1 MAKERRCNL
10 FDDEGRPRRLR
21 ADGTKGCFRDAS
33 ACHFAHPHEREWKTA
48 QSSLP
53 PRPDVVADSD
63 SEFYYMLVHSDRQ
76 KDGRGRNK
84 GKERDKERARE
95 RGKDSQRKHSSSV
108 LESPRTATPPGLP
121 SRRST
126 FDSAVDGNGAT
137 KRGRSPA
144 LSSSSDQLERLRKD
158 NQYRP
163 KDLPPSRRDYL
174 PRTSRRSRS
183 HSKSKGKDKE
193 QVDLP
198 RKTPPARSHVPD
210 ASTTQHPSTLPPE
223 PSMPPPRQPAP
234 PPPQVPEIPKLPPFV
249 SNQKTAS
256 SGGVKELS
264 VDEQR
269 LAWHERIDLM
279 FSSITS
285 RRDYTKLESELSQIR
300 MLSDSSLVNNMSEA
314 DRARINAQRMALELQ
329 MDVKRKE
336 VNDTTQKLIGSNFWP
351 ILRTPQVTEMEK
363 TLEEAKKHVVE
374 VRGLLDD
381 VKNSCAALFKT
392 SASDWTQDAD
402 RPVKRRRLEGEVN
415 TPGPPSSGDA
425 EMAEDAAMELEEFRD
440 RLTSLDRHLVDLEN
454 DITQRNTVI
463 SDEIELRIDARLE
476 EEDALYPPIKEPGEV
491 SESEIEA
498 VVDAKNKELV
508 RAVTVTGEEIGAL
521 AVEVAELITKVNA
534 LEARCKTAGSGKP
547 RIQKQSCPGL
557 DTIQHA
563 NSQDALVRRDKEIE
577 AVAAA
582 LQAYISQAPAG
593 QTAGDLPS
601 AEYII
606 QSLGSQ
612 LDGLFR
618 EKFCATMV
626 NIQQEVFDKV
636 QDVHND
642 TLDTV
647 SPKIML
653 LLKMVNLITARLGKS
668 DILPDIVNNG

>member
-53 PRPDVVADSD
+53 PRPDVVVDSD

-108 LESPRTATPPGLP
+108 LESPRATTPPGLP

-126 FDSAVDGNGAT
+126 FDSALDGNGAT

-144 LSSSSDQLERLRKD
+144 LSSCSDQLERLRKD

-183 HSKSKGKDKE
+183 HSKGKGKDKE

-198 RKTPPARSHVPD
+198 RKTPPARNTD
-210 ASTTQHPSTLPPE
+210 GSTTRHPSTLPPE

-234 PPPQVPEIPKLPPFV
+234 PPPQVPEIPKLPSFV

-256 SGGVKELS
+256 SGGTKELS

-279 FSSITS
+279 FTSITS
-285 RRDYTKLESELSQIR
+285 RRDYTKLESELSHIR
-300 MLSDSSLVNNMSEA
+300 MLSDSSLVNKMPED
-314 DRARINAQRMALELQ
+314 DRARIHAQRMALELQ

-351 ILRTPQVTEMEK
+351 ILRTPQVAEMEK

-402 RPVKRRRLEGEVN
+402 RPAKRRRLEGDVD

-425 EMAEDAAMELEEFRD
+425 DMAEDAAMELEAFRD
-440 RLTSLDRHLVDLEN
+440 RLTELDRHLVDLEN
-454 DITQRNTVI
+454 DITQRNTLI

-498 VVDAKNKELV
+498 VVDAKNEELV

-534 LEARCKTAGSGKP
+534 LEARCKTLEAENQEFKHKVA
-547 RIQKQSCPGL
+547 Q
-557 DTIQHA
+557 DTINHA

-606 QSLGSQ
+606 QSLDSQ

-636 QDVHND
+636 QEGHDR

-668 DILPDIVNNG
+668 DTLPDIVNNG

>member
-53 PRPDVVADSD
+53 PRPDVVVDSD

-108 LESPRTATPPGLP
+108 LESPRATTPPGLP

-126 FDSAVDGNGAT
+126 FDSALDGNGAT

-144 LSSSSDQLERLRKD
+144 LSSCSDQLERLRKD

-183 HSKSKGKDKE
+183 HSKGKGKDKE

-198 RKTPPARSHVPD
+198 RKTPPARNTDGS
-210 ASTTQHPSTLPPE
+210 TQHPSTLPPE

-234 PPPQVPEIPKLPPFV
+234 PPPQVPEIPKLPSFA

-256 SGGVKELS
+256 SGGTKELS

-279 FSSITS
+279 FTSITS
-285 RRDYTKLESELSQIR
+285 RRDYTKLESELSHIR
-300 MLSDSSLVNNMSEA
+300 MLSDSSLVNKMPED
-314 DRARINAQRMALELQ
+314 DRARIHAQRMALELQ

-351 ILRTPQVTEMEK
+351 ILRTPQVAEMEK
-363 TLEEAKKHVVE
+363 TLEEAKKARCGSQGFVGRH
-374 VRGLLDD
+374 
-381 VKNSCAALFKT
+381 
-392 SASDWTQDAD
+392 AD
-402 RPVKRRRLEGEVN
+402 RPVKRRRLEGDVDM
-415 TPGPPSSGDA
+415 PGPPSSGDA
-425 EMAEDAAMELEEFRD
+425 DMAEDAAMELEAFRD
-440 RLTSLDRHLVDLEN
+440 RLTELDRHLVDLEN
-454 DITQRNTVI
+454 DITQRNTLI

-498 VVDAKNKELV
+498 V
-508 RAVTVTGEEIGAL
+508 GEEIGAL

-534 LEARCKTAGSGKP
+534 LEARCKTLEAENQEFKNKVA
-547 RIQKQSCPGL
+547 Q
-557 DTIQHA
+557 DTINHA
-563 NSQDALVRRDKEIE
+563 NSQDALRHYKPTFHRHLLVKQQVI
-577 AVAAA
+577 
-582 LQAYISQAPAG
+582 
-593 QTAGDLPS
+593 LPS

-606 QSLGSQ
+606 QSLDSQ

-636 QDVHND
+636 QEGHDR